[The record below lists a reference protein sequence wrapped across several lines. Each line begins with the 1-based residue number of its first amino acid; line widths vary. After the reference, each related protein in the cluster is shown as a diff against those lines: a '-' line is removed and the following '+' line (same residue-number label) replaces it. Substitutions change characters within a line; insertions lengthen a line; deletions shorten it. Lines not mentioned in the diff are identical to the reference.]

1 MVFDKPR
8 LPGVLDAGGSSR
20 GFIQLP
26 EGDGSCAP
34 SGPEEI
40 IFVAIQPTRGERS
53 RCATPGLD
61 PERIPP
67 ACRYPD
73 PRSGTDLLAAAC
85 PGRRLAA

>member
-8 LPGVLDAGGSSR
+8 LPGVLDAGRSSH

-40 IFVAIQPTRGERS
+40 IFAASQPTREERS
-53 RCATPGLD
+53 RCATPGLE
-61 PERIPP
+61 PK
-67 ACRYPD
+67 
-73 PRSGTDLLAAAC
+73 
-85 PGRRLAA
+85 